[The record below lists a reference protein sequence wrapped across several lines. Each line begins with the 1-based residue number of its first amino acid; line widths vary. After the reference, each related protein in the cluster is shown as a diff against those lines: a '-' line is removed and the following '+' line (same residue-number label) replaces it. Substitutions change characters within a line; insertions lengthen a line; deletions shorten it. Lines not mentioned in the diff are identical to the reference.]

1 MTTQRGVL
9 ALLAAIVGAAVM
21 AFSFVYGIS
30 AALDGSGS
38 GAGPYPV
45 LFLIG
50 AALVIAALVISVVR
64 LVRGAPKALPVAT
77 IVVALLPTAGVIIA
91 AVAARG

>member
-50 AALVIAALVISVVR
+50 AALVIAALVVSVVR

-91 AVAARG
+91 ASAARG